1 MTAVLPN
8 KRVSG
13 TTKPGTVNSSTASAT
28 SGGPKAEEKS
38 LHHVV
43 IVGGGFGGLYAAKA
57 LGKAAVKVT
66 LIDKRNFHLFQP
78 LLYQVATGGLSAGDI
93 SSPLR
98 AILSKQKNV
107 QVLMG
112 EVVGIEA
119 DAQRVRLKNG
129 DSLSYDSLIV
139 ATGSSHHYF
148 GKDEW
153 STIAP
158 GMKTIE
164 DALEVRRRIFLAFEA
179 AEQETDP
186 VRREALL
193 TFFVV
198 GAGPTGVELSGAIA
212 ELAYETLREDF
223 RSINPEETKV
233 VLLEGMDRVLPPY
246 PSDLSAAAQKSLE
259 KLGVEVRTQTL
270 VTNIEGDT
278 VTLKSGDT
286 IEQVQA
292 FTVLWAAGIKASPI
306 GKAIADQTGA
316 ELDRIGRVIVEPD
329 LSVPGYPN
337 IFIAGDL
344 AHYAHNTDAP
354 LPGTAATAMQQG
366 NYLATSLKRRLANK
380 TVSPFQYKDSGSL
393 AVIGRN
399 EAVANLGFAKFAGFP
414 AWIVWI
420 FVHIYYLI
428 EFDNK
433 LLVML
438 QWGWHYF
445 TSQRGARLITGDDS
459 IPALSALVIDEMTIG
474 QSSSERSDKAGMV
487 EA

>member
-1 MTAVLPN
+1 MTAALQT
-8 KRVSG
+8 RLTSTSVSTG
-13 TTKPGTVNSSTASAT
+13 KDSISKKEP
-28 SGGPKAEEKS
+28 
-38 LHHVV
+38 HHVV

-57 LGKAAVKVT
+57 LGNANVKVT

-98 AILSKQKNV
+98 AVLSKQKNV

-112 EVVGIEA
+112 EVTGIENET
-119 DAQRVRLKNG
+119 QKVTLKNG
-129 DSLSYDSLIV
+129 ETVDYDTLIM

-153 STIAP
+153 SNIAP

-179 AEQETDP
+179 AEKETDP
-186 VRREALL
+186 ARREALL
-193 TFFVV
+193 TFFIV
-198 GAGPTGVELSGAIA
+198 GGGPTGVELAGALA
-212 ELAYETLREDF
+212 ELAFETLKEDF
-223 RSINPEETKV
+223 RSINPGETKV

-246 PSDLSAAAQKSLE
+246 PGDLSVAAKKSLE
-259 KLGVEVRTQTL
+259 KLGVEVRINTL

-278 VTLKSGDT
+278 VTLKSGDSV
-286 IEQVQA
+286 EKVQA
-292 FTVLWAAGIKASPI
+292 FTVLWAAGIKASPM

-316 ELDRIGRVIVEPD
+316 ELDRIGRVIVEDD
-329 LSVPGYPN
+329 LSVPGCPN

-344 AHYAHNTDAP
+344 AHYAHNSDGP

-366 NYLATSLKRRLANK
+366 HYLADSIKNRLAK
-380 TVSPFQYKDSGSL
+380 KPISAFEYKDNGSM

-399 EAVANLGFAKFAGFP
+399 EAVANLGFAKLSGFP
-414 AWIVWI
+414 AWIIWI

-459 IPALSALVIDEMTIG
+459 IPALSELVVKEMTMG
-474 QSSSERSDKAGMV
+474 DQSDSEKAEMV

>member
-1 MTAVLPN
+1 MTAVLQNRP
-8 KRVSG
+8 VS
-13 TTKPGTVNSSTASAT
+13 TSTVT
-28 SGGPKAEEKS
+28 GKKAP
-38 LHHVV
+38 HHVA

-57 LGKAAVKVT
+57 LGKANVKVT

-98 AILSKQKNV
+98 AVLSKQKNV

-112 EVVGIEA
+112 EVVGIEPK
-119 DAQRVRLKNG
+119 DQVVRLKNG
-129 DSLSYDSLIV
+129 ETVDYDSLIV

-153 STIAP
+153 SDIAP

-179 AEQETDP
+179 AEKETDP
-186 VRREALL
+186 ARREALL
-193 TFFVV
+193 TFFIV
-198 GAGPTGVELSGAIA
+198 GGGPTGVELAGALA

-223 RSINPEETKV
+223 RSINPGETKV

-246 PSDLSAAAQKSLE
+246 PGDLSVAAKKSLE
-259 KLGVEVRTQTL
+259 KLGVEVRTSTL

-278 VTLKSGDT
+278 VTLKSGDS
-286 IEQVQA
+286 IEKVQA
-292 FTVLWAAGIKASPI
+292 FTVLWAAGIKASPM
-306 GKAIADQTGA
+306 GKAIAEQTGA

-329 LSVPGYPN
+329 LSVPGNPN

-344 AHYAHNTDAP
+344 AHYAHNHDGP

-366 NYLATSLKRRLANK
+366 EYLATSIQQRLADK
-380 TVSPFQYKDSGSL
+380 KVSAFNYKDNGSM

-399 EAVANLGFAKFAGFP
+399 EAVANLGFTKLSGFP
-414 AWIVWI
+414 AWIIWI

-433 LLVML
+433 LLVMM

-459 IPALSALVIDEMTIG
+459 IPALSALVVDEMSIG
-474 QSSSERSDKAGMV
+474 ERAGASGAEMA

>member
-1 MTAVLPN
+1 MTAVLQRPIPTTVTTGN
-8 KRVSG
+8 KV
-13 TTKPGTVNSSTASAT
+13 P
-28 SGGPKAEEKS
+28 
-38 LHHVV
+38 HHVV

-98 AILSKQKNV
+98 AILRRQKNV

-112 EVVGIEA
+112 EVTGIQAEAQKVVLKSGETVG
-119 DAQRVRLKNG
+119 
-129 DSLSYDSLIV
+129 YDSLIV

-153 STIAP
+153 SAIAP

-179 AEQETDP
+179 AEKETDP

-193 TFFVV
+193 TFFIV

-223 RSINPEETKV
+223 RSINPGETKV
-233 VLLEGMDRVLPPY
+233 VLLEGLDRVLPPY
-246 PSDLSAAAQKSLE
+246 STDLSAAAKKSLE

-278 VTLKSGDT
+278 VTLKSGDS
-286 IEQVQA
+286 EEKVQA
-292 FTVLWAAGIKASPI
+292 FTVLWAAGIKASPM

-329 LSVPGYPN
+329 LSVPGHPN
-337 IFIAGDL
+337 LFIAGDL
-344 AHYAHNTDAP
+344 AHYAHDHDGP
-354 LPGTAATAMQQG
+354 VPGTASTAMQQG
-366 NYLATSLKRRLANK
+366 EYLAASIQSRIAHKS
-380 TVSPFQYKDSGSL
+380 VSAFKYKDQGSL

-399 EAVANLGFAKFAGFP
+399 AAVADLGFAKFSGFP

-445 TSQRGARLITGDDS
+445 TSHRGARLITGDDS
-459 IPALSALVIDEMTIG
+459 IPALSALVMDEMTMRDKRMATDNKEIG
-474 QSSSERSDKAGMV
+474 AEML

>member
-1 MTAVLPN
+1 MTAVLQSRP
-8 KRVSG
+8 VSQ
-13 TTKPGTVNSSTASAT
+13 SSPTDAKT
-28 SGGPKAEEKS
+28 S
-38 LHHVV
+38 HHIV

-57 LGKAAVKVT
+57 LGKTAVNVT

-98 AILSKQKNV
+98 SVLSKQKNV
-107 QVLMG
+107 RVLMG
-112 EVVGIEA
+112 EVIGIESEA
-119 DAQRVRLKNG
+119 KEIRLKNG
-129 DSLSYDSLIV
+129 EAVSYDTLIV

-153 STIAP
+153 SDIAP

-186 VRREALL
+186 ARRKALL
-193 TFFVV
+193 TFFIV
-198 GAGPTGVELSGAIA
+198 GGGPTGVELAGALA

-223 RSINPEETKV
+223 RSINPGETKV

-246 PSDLSAAAQKSLE
+246 PGDLSVSAKQSLE
-259 KLGVEVRTQTL
+259 KLGVQVRTSTL

-278 VTLKSGDT
+278 VTLKHGDS
-286 IEQVQA
+286 IEKVQA
-292 FTVLWAAGIKASPI
+292 FTVLWAAGIKASPL
-306 GKAIADQTGA
+306 GKVIAEQTGA
-316 ELDRIGRVIVEPD
+316 QLDRIGRIIVEPD
-329 LSVPGYPN
+329 LSVPGCPN

-344 AHYAHNTDAP
+344 AHYAHKRENP

-366 NYLATSLKRRLANK
+366 EYLANSIQRRLASK
-380 TVSPFQYKDSGSL
+380 AVSAFEYKDNGTM

-399 EAVANLGFAKFAGFP
+399 AAVADLGFAKLSGFP
-414 AWIVWI
+414 AWIIWI

-445 TSQRGARLITGDDS
+445 TSQRGARLITGHDS

-474 QSSSERSDKAGMV
+474 DKAEKSSSEMA

>member
-1 MTAVLPN
+1 MTAVLQN
-8 KRVSG
+8 KPVSASRKNG
-13 TTKPGTVNSSTASAT
+13 ETTAK
-28 SGGPKAEEKS
+28 KAP
-38 LHHVV
+38 HHVV

-57 LGKAAVKVT
+57 LGTANVKVT

-107 QVLMG
+107 KVLMG
-112 EVVGIEA
+112 EVTGIQAKANKVE
-119 DAQRVRLKNG
+119 LKSG
-129 DSLSYDSLIV
+129 ETVSYDSLIM

-153 STIAP
+153 SDIAP

-179 AEQETDP
+179 AEKETDP
-186 VRREALL
+186 KRREALL

-198 GAGPTGVELSGAIA
+198 GGGPTGVELSGAIA

-223 RSINPEETKV
+223 RSINPGETKV

-246 PSDLSAAAQKSLE
+246 PADLSVAAKKSLE
-259 KLGVEVRTQTL
+259 KLGVEVRTSTL
-270 VTNIEGDT
+270 VTNIDGDT
-278 VTLKSGDT
+278 VTLKSGDN
-286 IEQVQA
+286 IEEAQA
-292 FTVLWAAGIKASPI
+292 FTVLWAAGIKASPM
-306 GKAIADQTGA
+306 GKAIAEQTGA
-316 ELDRIGRVIVEPD
+316 ELDRIGRVMVEPD
-329 LSVPGYPN
+329 LSIPGYGN

-344 AHYAHNTDAP
+344 AHYAEKKGDRP
-354 LPGTAATAMQQG
+354 VPGTASTAMQQG
-366 NYLATSLKRRLANK
+366 EYLAKSITNRVANK
-380 TVSPFQYKDSGSL
+380 PVKNFEYKDKGSL

-399 EAVANLGFAKFAGFP
+399 EAVASIGSAKFSGFP

-459 IPALSALVIDEMTIG
+459 IPALSALVMDEMNE
-474 QSSSERSDKAGMV
+474 SEKEAAVKTAELV

>member
-1 MTAVLPN
+1 MTAVLQNRP
-8 KRVSG
+8 VS
-13 TTKPGTVNSSTASAT
+13 TPAPAAQ
-28 SGGPKAEEKS
+28 KAP
-38 LHHVV
+38 HHVV

-57 LGKAAVKVT
+57 LGKTNVQVT

-98 AILSKQKNV
+98 AVLSKQKNV
-107 QVLMG
+107 RVLMG
-112 EVVGIEA
+112 EVVGTASDEKY
-119 DAQRVRLKNG
+119 VKLKNG
-129 DSLSYDSLIV
+129 ETVDYDTLIV

-153 STIAP
+153 SDIAP

-179 AEQETDP
+179 AEKETDP
-186 VRREALL
+186 ELRKALL
-193 TFFVV
+193 TFFIV
-198 GAGPTGVELSGAIA
+198 GGGPTGVELAGALA

-223 RSINPEETKV
+223 RSINPGETKV

-246 PSDLSAAAQKSLE
+246 PNDLSAAAKKSLE
-259 KLGVEVRTQTL
+259 KLGVEVRTGTL
-270 VTNIEGDT
+270 VTDIEGDT
-278 VTLKSGDT
+278 VTLKTGDSF
-286 IEQVQA
+286 EKVQA
-292 FTVLWAAGIKASPI
+292 FTVLWAAGIKASPM
-306 GKAIADQTGA
+306 GKVIAEQTGA
-316 ELDRIGRVIVEPD
+316 ELDRIGRVIVESD
-329 LSVPGYPN
+329 LSVPGCPD

-344 AHYAHNTDAP
+344 AHYAHERENP

-366 NYLATSLKRRLANK
+366 EYLADSIKKRLKNK
-380 TVSPFQYKDSGSL
+380 TVKAFEYKDNGTM

-399 EAVANLGFAKFAGFP
+399 EAVADLGFTKLSGFP
-414 AWIVWI
+414 AWIIWI

-474 QSSSERSDKAGMV
+474 ERAKADKQEMV

>member
-1 MTAVLPN
+1 MTAALQE
-8 KRVSG
+8 
-13 TTKPGTVNSSTASAT
+13 KPTSLSTAPRAKTGS
-28 SGGPKAEEKS
+28 EKVS
-38 LHHVV
+38 KKHHVV

-57 LGKAAVKVT
+57 LGDSKRVRVT

-98 AILSKQKNV
+98 AVLSKQKNV

-112 EVVGIEA
+112 EVTGIEPK
-119 DAQRVRLKNG
+119 AQQVVLKSG
-129 DSLSYDSLIV
+129 ETVEYDSLIM

-153 STIAP
+153 SDIAP

-179 AEQETDP
+179 AETETDP
-186 VRREALL
+186 ARREALL
-193 TFFVV
+193 TFFIV
-198 GAGPTGVELSGAIA
+198 GGGPTGVELAGALA
-212 ELAYETLREDF
+212 ELAHETLREDF
-223 RSINPEETKV
+223 RSINPSETRV
-233 VLLEGMDRVLPPY
+233 VLIEGLDRVLPPY
-246 PSDLSAAAQKSLE
+246 PGDLSVAAKKSLE
-259 KLGVEVRTQTL
+259 KLGVEVRTNTL

-278 VTLKSGDT
+278 VTLKCDG
-286 IEQVQA
+286 EEEKAQA
-292 FTVLWAAGIKASPI
+292 FTVLWAAGIKASPL

-316 ELDRIGRVIVEPD
+316 ELDRIGRVVVEPD
-329 LSVPGYPN
+329 LSVPGCSN

-344 AHYAHNTDAP
+344 AHYAHDHDGP

-366 NYLATSLKRRLANK
+366 EYLADSIKRRIANK
-380 TVSPFQYKDSGSL
+380 KVKAFNYRDNGSL

-399 EAVANLGFAKFAGFP
+399 EAVADLGFARFSGFP
-414 AWIVWI
+414 AWFVWI
-420 FVHIYYLI
+420 FIHIYYLI

-459 IPALSALVIDEMTIG
+459 IPALSELVLNEMNADKNTATEN
-474 QSSSERSDKAGMV
+474 SEMV